1 MLLASTSSPNAI
13 GSNGYYNYYY
23 YGSSSPNA
31 SPSRMC
37 ACLIILLIVA
47 HLYIDIIYQ
56 LESRRVDILATTQL
70 THLQPTRLN
79 GGSLTR
85 RTPAEAKVQIRFLHS
100 NINTNVN
107 LTWIRTVKC
116 FYVHWVCMQRAAVST
131 NGPLLPRSHS
141 HPPPR
146 TMPTTT
152 EMMQCQVMDRWILL
166 LIPGIPECVTELTF
180 YRIALFF
187 ASSIVIRFYLP
198 LPLPVPHVASE
209 CVLQCRKLTFA
220 VLAIRR

>member
-100 NINTNVN
+100 NINIYVN

-116 FYVHWVCMQRAAVST
+116 FTFMGYGCRERQYQ
-131 NGPLLPRSHS
+131 
-141 HPPPR
+141 
-146 TMPTTT
+146 PT
-152 EMMQCQVMDRWILL
+152 DRYDQEVILTHHRVLCLL
-166 LIPGIPECVTELTF
+166 L
-180 YRIALFF
+180 
-187 ASSIVIRFYLP
+187 
-198 LPLPVPHVASE
+198 
-209 CVLQCRKLTFA
+209 
-220 VLAIRR
+220 RR